1 MEELNELM
9 TFLNL
14 DSRLDLKAVALMQIL
29 GLTGTED
36 GRRLIVS
43 SPAIVRL
50 IILLCTDSSD
60 SVAKDACLSL
70 VNISAEESSVPV
82 ILAAL
87 DSPANESIGEIKR
100 QEIISILLNIITN
113 SSLGFADSACM
124 VLSNMTRP
132 SAYCE
137 KILERIEETGIS
149 LDTLVRIFCQI
160 GYNKKGANLNYLGP
174 VFSNLSQLSAMRR
187 YLLDRERCVIQRL
200 LPFTE
205 YKDSLI
211 RRGGI
216 VGTLRNCC
224 FDRDDHEWLLSKEV
238 DILPHLLLPLAGP
251 EEFDEEDNDKLPLE
265 LQYLPPE
272 KSREPDPDIRAM
284 LLEAITKLCAIR
296 ENRVKIR
303 DCNTY
308 VILRELHK
316 WEKDRKAL
324 LACENLVDILIR
336 TEDEIGEDIIDQV
349 EVPPDLAE
357 KFMKMDEE
365 FMQD

>member
-1 MEELNELM
+1 MEELKELLQ
-9 TFLNL
+9 FLKS
-14 DSRLDLKAVALMQIL
+14 DSRLDLKAVALMQVL

-36 GRRLIVS
+36 GRRLIIS
-43 SPAIVRL
+43 CPDIISLIV
-50 IILLCTDSSD
+50 LLCRDSSE
-60 SVAKDACLSL
+60 SVAKDSCLSL
-70 VNISAEESSVPV
+70 VNISADESSVPV
-82 ILAAL
+82 LLAAL
-87 DSPANESIGEIKR
+87 ENHASENSEGER
-100 QEIISILLNIITN
+100 QEIIKIMLNIIVN
-113 SSLGFADSACM
+113 PSLGFADSACM

-132 SAYCE
+132 TAYCVQV
-137 KILERIEETGIS
+137 LERIEESGIT
-149 LDTLVRIFCQI
+149 LDTLVRVFCQM

-174 VFSNLSQLSAMRR
+174 VFSNLSQLSTMRR

-224 FDRDDHEWLLSKEV
+224 FDKDDHKWLLSEEV
-238 DILPHLLLPLAGP
+238 DILPRLLLPLAGP
-251 EEFDEEDNDKLPLE
+251 EEFDEEDNDKLPLD
-265 LQYLPPE
+265 LQYLPPD
-272 KSREPDPDIRAM
+272 KLREPDPDIRAM
-284 LLEAITKLCAIR
+284 LLEAITKLCTVR

-303 DCNTY
+303 ECNTY

-336 TEDEIGEDIIDQV
+336 TEEEIGEDEIDRV
-349 EVPPDLAE
+349 EVPSELIE
-357 KFMKMDEE
+357 KFEKMDE
-365 FMQD
+365 DYLKS